1 MLRLRI
7 ATAVVGLPIVV
18 WILGWGPHWAHLLFF
33 LACLAVAVAE
43 ASRILQPR
51 LDDLF
56 AALEPADDFDAALKA
71 RRLSLSLEDRR
82 RQYFV
87 LSSFCVLVAAFMFLA
102 AALLPESKLSGVLI
116 AGLLVAILV
125 GVFATR
131 GIDAEMARVIGFV
144 VSIVYAGLPWIAIW
158 DLNMMG
164 EGARFVFLLLM
175 IVWAGDTGGY
185 FGGRF
190 FGRHK
195 LAPHKSPKKTWE
207 GAITGIL
214 ASIAGAHILSLF
226 YAAFSTP
233 LASSLTLTLAGFF
246 GGMAGQLGDL
256 VESVFKRFAKVKDSG
271 AIFPGHGGFLDRA
284 DGLLFAAPVLWCI
297 LIFSN

>member
-1 MLRLRI
+1 MLRLRV
-7 ATAVVGLPIVV
+7 ATAVVGLPIVIS
-18 WILGWGPHWAHLLFF
+18 ILAWGPHWAHLIFF
-33 LACLAVAVAE
+33 LGCLAVAVAE

-56 AALEPADDFDAALKA
+56 AALEPADEFDAALKA
-71 RRLSLSLEDRR
+71 KRQTMSIEARR

-87 LSSFCVLVAAFMFLA
+87 LSAFCVLVAAFIFLA
-102 AALLPESKLSGVLI
+102 AALLSESTVSGVVI

-158 DLNMMG
+158 DLNLMG
-164 EGARFVFLLLM
+164 DGARYVFLLLA

-190 FGRHK
+190 FGKHK

-207 GAITGIL
+207 GAFAGLL
-214 ASIAGAHILSLF
+214 ASIAGAHLLSLF
-226 YAAFSTP
+226 YANLSAP
-233 LASSLTLTLAGFF
+233 LASSVTLTLAGLF

-271 AIFPGHGGFLDRA
+271 AIFPGHGGFLDRT

-297 LIFSN
+297 LIFST